1 MRSFLWL
8 VRSLTLN
15 KGNPMSRLKVAVLHP
30 VKVLFTEHFSNGGHL
45 IAIVGIAVALVG
57 GTAYLAT
64 RWAF

>member
-1 MRSFLWL
+1 
-8 VRSLTLN
+8 
-15 KGNPMSRLKVAVLHP
+15 MSRLKVAVLHP

-45 IAIVGIAVALVG
+45 IAIVGIAAALVG